1 MSHDILFASYFLMF
15 SIFLRSTSVASTIL
29 EKLFNL
35 KSCAGVVTQ
44 SDENWVGVT
53 IPKWPEASQVGEL
66 LQSSLWESNS
76 SLLKMGHRNR

>member
-1 MSHDILFASYFLMF
+1 MSHDILFPSYFLMF

-35 KSCAGVVTQ
+35 KSCRAGVVTQ
-44 SDENWVGVT
+44 SDENWVGAT

-66 LQSSLWESNS
+66 L
-76 SLLKMGHRNR
+76 